1 MNELK
6 QVAGAHF
13 EYFESIEEPLSELH
27 QRVLEMRRVGKLS
40 PSTLAHIHNLFKTK
54 GIYHSNAI
62 EGNALTIGETQ
73 LVVEMGITIT
83 GKSLRDQAEAKN
95 LSHALDFMK
104 ELAVN
109 REQPITLSDV
119 RQIHKLILTDI
130 DDEHAG
136 KYRETGV
143 KISGSA
149 YDPPAALLVPQQMD
163 DLGRYIVKVTNPENP
178 VDNNPI
184 ICAAAAHAWLAQI
197 HPFVDGNGRT
207 ARVLMNLIL
216 MRLGYTICIITR
228 EERNRYYDSLEESQ
242 GSDLTPLILLMYEN
256 VEESLKEWEKAAEA
270 ERQRKKLIETLRLK
284 LEGPEINRVTN
295 EFTVWISGMQLFKNY
310 FRQLVDSLN
319 EQITFGS
326 VKVHFKEYDSLDL
339 EKYRSLSNGL
349 PAKRTWFFRIIFERG
364 NRSVR
369 YLFFFGFPNHHLRQ
383 RTPVVLILAKGID
396 YEWEYIPLED
406 ITQPNIPDM
415 YQVGYD
421 MKDEKF
427 VAWTAG
433 GVEKGKKV
441 EFLASKFF
449 QQVIERDFGA

>member
-1 MNELK
+1 MDRLK
-6 QVAGAHF
+6 SVAGTPF
-13 EYFESIEEPLSELH
+13 EYFESIEGRLENLH
-27 QRVLEMRRVGKLS
+27 QRVLEMRRVGRLS
-40 PSTLAHIHNLFKTK
+40 PSTLEHIHNLFKTK

-95 LSHALDFMK
+95 LSHAIDFMK
-104 ELAVN
+104 ELAVS
-109 REQPITLSDV
+109 RERPITASDI

-136 KYRETGV
+136 KYRVSKV
-143 KISGSA
+143 KISGSD
-149 YDPPAALLVPQQMD
+149 YEPPDSHEVPQQMA
-163 DLGRYIVKVTNPENP
+163 DLGEYIVEITDPENKIH
-178 VDNNPI
+178 NFPI
-184 ICAAAAHAWLAQI
+184 VCAAAAHARLAQI

-207 ARVLMNLIL
+207 ARILMNLIL

-228 EERNRYYDSLEESQ
+228 EDRLRYYDSLEESQ
-242 GSDLTPLILLMYEN
+242 AGDLTPLVLLMYEN
-256 VEESLKEWEKAAEA
+256 VEESLAEWEKAAEE
-270 ERQRKKLIETLRLK
+270 ERKRQKLIESVRRS
-284 LEGPEINRVTN
+284 LEGPELNRVTN
-295 EFTVWISGMQLFKNY
+295 EYTVWLSGMELFKNY
-310 FRQLVDSLN
+310 FRQIVDSLN
-319 EQITFGS
+319 EKITFSS
-326 VKVHFKEYDSLDL
+326 VKVHFKEYDTLDL
-339 EKYRSLSNGL
+339 EKYRNLSNEM

-369 YLFFFGFPNHHLRQ
+369 YLFFFGFPNHRLRQ

-406 ITQPNIPDM
+406 VTQSNIPDM

-427 VAWTAG
+427 VALTVS
-433 GVEKGKKV
+433 GVEEGKV
-441 EFLASKFF
+441 EFLATKFF
-449 QQVIERDFGA
+449 NQVVQRDFGG